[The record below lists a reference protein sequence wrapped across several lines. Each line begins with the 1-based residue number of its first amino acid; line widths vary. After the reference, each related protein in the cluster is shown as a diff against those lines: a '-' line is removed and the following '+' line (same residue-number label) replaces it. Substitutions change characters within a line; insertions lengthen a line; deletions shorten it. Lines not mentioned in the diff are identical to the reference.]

1 MSGFILDRPALYVD
15 GGWLEPAE
23 GVTESIINPATELS
37 IATVAVG
44 GEKEV
49 DAAIAAA
56 RRAFDEGPWPQM
68 SMAERCDAM
77 QRFHD
82 LLAARADELEDL
94 VIAEIGSAKAIA
106 RRMHVDTPLD
116 ILQTC
121 IDLGRQRESWQTL
134 PPRLVPNRHGDGT
147 TLGAVV
153 KVREPIG
160 VVSAIT
166 PFNFPFFLNI
176 AKVAPAM
183 VVGCT
188 MVLKPSP
195 LTPLQALLLGDIA
208 TEAGLPKGVL
218 NVVTGGVEVGEQLTT
233 DERVDLVTFTGS
245 DIVGAAVMGQAAPS
259 LKKVLLELGGK
270 SAMIVMPDADVGA
283 AAAEGVRQIIIQA
296 GQGCALWTRHIVHRS
311 IRDDYLD
318 AARAVLQ
325 RIKVGDPS
333 QPDTMVG
340 PLIREAQRDR
350 VERYVAEGIA
360 DGATVAVGGKRPD
373 GLDTGWFYEPTLLAG
388 VTAKMSVAQ
397 DEIFGPVGVVLDFDT
412 PEEAVAIANDSRYGL
427 SGGIWSGDPGG
438 AFQLAL
444 QLRTGAVSI
453 NGGDGGFDARVP
465 FGGYKRSGIG
475 REFGQE
481 GLDEYCELK
490 AIKFHAG

>member
-1 MSGFILDRPALYVD
+1 MTTFIKDRPALYVD
-15 GGWLEPAE
+15 GAWLTPPDPKLQP
-23 GVTESIINPATELS
+23 VVNPATERA
-37 IATVAVG
+37 IADVVVG
-44 GEKEV
+44 GAVEA
-49 DAAIAAA
+49 DAAITAA
-56 RRAFDEGPWPQM
+56 RRAFDEGPWPRMTQ
-68 SMAERCDAM
+68 ADRCEVL

-82 LLAARADELEDL
+82 VLLSRADDLEEL
-94 VIAEIGSAKAIA
+94 VIAEIGSARAIA
-106 RRMHVDTPLD
+106 RRMHVDVPLD
-116 ILQTC
+116 ILRTC
-121 IDLGRQRESWQTL
+121 IDLARAREPWQAL
-134 PPRLVPNRHGDGT
+134 PPRVVASRHGSGS

-176 AKVAPAM
+176 AKVAPAL

-208 TEAGLPKGVL
+208 DEAGVPAGVL

-233 DERVDLVTFTGS
+233 DPRVDLVTFTGS
-245 DIVGAAVMGQAAPS
+245 DIVGAAVMGQAAPT

-270 SAMIVMPDADVGA
+270 SAMIVLPDADIAA
-283 AAAEGVRQIIIQA
+283 AAAEGVRQIIVQA
-296 GQGCALWTRHIVHRS
+296 GQGCALWTRHIVHSSVREE
-311 IRDDYLD
+311 YL
-318 AARAVLQ
+318 ATARAVID
-325 RIKVGDPS
+325 RIKVGDPTE
-333 QPDTMVG
+333 PDTMMG

-350 VERYVAEGIA
+350 VERYVAAGVA
-360 DGATVAVGGKRPD
+360 DGATVAAGGRRPE
-373 GLDTGWFYEPTLLAG
+373 GLDTGWFYAPTLLSG

-397 DEIFGPVGVVLDFDT
+397 DEIFGPVGVVIDFET
-412 PEEAVAIANDSRYGL
+412 PQEAVAIANDSNFGL
-427 SGGIWSGDPGG
+427 SGAIWSGDPGG
-438 AFQLAL
+438 AFELAL